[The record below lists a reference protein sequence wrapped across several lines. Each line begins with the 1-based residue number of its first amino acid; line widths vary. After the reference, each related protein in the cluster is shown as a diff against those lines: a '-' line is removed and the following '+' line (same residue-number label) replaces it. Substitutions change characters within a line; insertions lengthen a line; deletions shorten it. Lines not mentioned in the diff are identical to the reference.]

1 MKNTKRINLYGR
13 LAEICGCEHVDLVGN
28 DIRIIVSGLISRF
41 GIEVRHYFRENNFII
56 DARNSKNGHSRN
68 IIEKEI
74 DISLGNTDI
83 IDIFPV
89 VEGSGGKVGQII
101 AGIVLIV
108 VGVITT
114 LYGQPQIGQALIQAG
129 IGLVVASL
137 LSPGAPNA
145 REAPE
150 ERASFLFNGPV
161 NGSQQGQPVP
171 IVYGRFKTG
180 SIIVS
185 AGIDV
190 EEISSYTSP
199 PDANVAP
206 DSLFG
211 VTTV

>member
-41 GIEVRHYFRENNFII
+41 GIDVKHYFRENNFII
-56 DARNSKNGHSRN
+56 DARNSQNGHSRN
-68 IIEKEI
+68 IVKEEI

-89 VEGSGGKVGQII
+89 IEGAGGKAGRII

-108 VGVITT
+108 VGVMFAGSSP
-114 LYGQPQIGQALIQAG
+114 LIGKVLVHTG
-129 IGLVVASL
+129 IGLVIGTL

-145 REAPE
+145 REAPD